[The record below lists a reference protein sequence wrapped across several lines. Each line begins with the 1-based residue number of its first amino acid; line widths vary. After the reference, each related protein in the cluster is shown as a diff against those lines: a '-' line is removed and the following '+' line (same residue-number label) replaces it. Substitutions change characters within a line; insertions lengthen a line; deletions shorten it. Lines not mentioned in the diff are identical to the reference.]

1 MKAGKGDKVKIIKKM
16 NDWSSDYQEG
26 DIFTVESTWY
36 GGINVT
42 SSTGIPLSID
52 EIEYEIIGKEP
63 SSQPKGKVIFYA
75 EDKQGLERA
84 EQYAQK
90 LCEENAV
97 CNVEI
102 LAVNHAI
109 KGLLSSEDNQTAF
122 ELHAKGVKFFVC
134 EISIKELELTNAELV
149 SLATTVPFGVLTLI
163 EKQEEGYAYI
173 RV

>member
-1 MKAGKGDKVKIIKKM
+1 MKAGKGDKVKIVKKM

-26 DIFTVESTWY
+26 DVFTVESTWY

-63 SSQPKGKVIFYA
+63 TSQPKGKVIFHA

-90 LCEENAV
+90 LCEKNAV
-97 CNVEI
+97 CNIEI
-102 LAVNHAI
+102 LAVNQAV
-109 KGLLSSEDNQTAF
+109 KGLLSSEENQRTF
-122 ELHAKGVKFFVC
+122 ELHAKGVKFFAC
-134 EISIKELELTNAELV
+134 ETSMKELELTNAELV
-149 SLATTVPFGVLTLI
+149 SLATTVPFGILTLV

>member
-1 MKAGKGDKVKIIKKM
+1 MKAGKGDKVKIIKKT

-63 SSQPKGKVIFYA
+63 SSQPKGKVIFHA

-134 EISIKELELTNAELV
+134 ETSIKELELTNAELV

>member
-1 MKAGKGDKVKIIKKM
+1 MKAKKGDKVKIVKKM

-26 DIFTVESTWY
+26 DVFTVESTWD

-63 SSQPKGKVIFYA
+63 TSQPKGKVIFHA
-75 EDKQGLERA
+75 EDIQGLEKA
-84 EQYAQK
+84 EKYAQE
-90 LCEENAV
+90 LCQQNAV
-97 CNVEI
+97 CQIEI
-102 LAVNHAI
+102 LAVNQAI

-122 ELHAKGVKFFVC
+122 KLHAKGVKFLVC
-134 EISIKELELTNAELV
+134 ESSMKELEITDAELL
-149 SLATTVPFGVLTLI
+149 SLAKTTPFGIFTLI
-163 EKQEEGYAYI
+163 EKQEDGYDYI

>member
-63 SSQPKGKVIFYA
+63 SSQPKGKVIFHA
-75 EDKQGLERA
+75 VWKEQNNMPKSFVRKT
-84 EQYAQK
+84 QYAM
-90 LCEENAV
+90 
-97 CNVEI
+97 
-102 LAVNHAI
+102 
-109 KGLLSSEDNQTAF
+109 
-122 ELHAKGVKFFVC
+122 
-134 EISIKELELTNAELV
+134 
-149 SLATTVPFGVLTLI
+149 
-163 EKQEEGYAYI
+163 
-173 RV
+173 

>member
-1 MKAGKGDKVKIIKKM
+1 MKAGKGDKVKIVKKM

-52 EIEYEIIGKEP
+52 EVEYEIIGKEP
-63 SSQPKGKVIFYA
+63 DFQPKGKVIFHA

-102 LAVNHAI
+102 LAVNQAI

-122 ELHAKGVKFFVC
+122 ELHAKGVKFIEC
-134 EISIKELELTNAELV
+134 ESSMKELEISKAELV
-149 SLATTVPFGVLTLI
+149 SLVTTVPFGVLTLI
-163 EKQEEGYAYI
+163 E
-173 RV
+173 

>member
-1 MKAGKGDKVKIIKKM
+1 MKALKGDKVKIVKKM

-63 SSQPKGKVIFYA
+63 VSQPKGKVLFHA
-75 EDKQGLERA
+75 EDVQGLEKA
-84 EQYAQK
+84 EKYSEK
-90 LCEENAV
+90 LCEQNAV
-97 CNVEI
+97 CCIEI
-102 LAVNHAI
+102 LAVNQAV
-109 KGLLSSEDNQTAF
+109 KGLLSAEDNQTASA
-122 ELHAKGVKFFVC
+122 LHAKGVKFFVC
-134 EISIKELELTNAELV
+134 ESSMKELELTSAELL
-149 SLATTVPFGVLTLI
+149 SLATTVPFGILTII